1 MRKLL
6 CCPTCKRQFDAT
18 RLAVGTKFRCRCG
31 AAIDVPEIA
40 SRDAAVVR
48 CASCGAPREE
58 GASACGYCGSD
69 FTIHEQDLE
78 TICPSCLARIS
89 NSARFCH
96 HCGTPI
102 APEEIAADPTDRVC
116 PACGDGR
123 KLNSRALGD
132 TGLTVLECSV
142 CAGLWLGAEVFRTI
156 EERARQVAPAVPDP
170 AALRKEV
177 SSRPRFRQS
186 GGSFYRP
193 CPACR
198 TPMTRINFERV
209 SGILLD
215 RCRDHG
221 IWFDA
226 TELDA
231 VLRWIKLGG
240 ERVSDERRLD
250 EERARAAQLK
260 FKVEPKTPEDAR
272 AVAFGGD
279 PRFTGLD
286 GLPSVVN
293 WLIKN
298 LT

>member
-6 CCPTCKRQFDAT
+6 LCPTCNRQFDAT

-31 AAIDVPEIA
+31 AAIAVPVIA

-48 CASCGAPREE
+48 CASCGAAREE
-58 GASACGYCGSD
+58 GAKSCSYCGSD

-78 TICPSCLARIS
+78 TICPSCFARIS
-89 NSARFCH
+89 NTARFCH
-96 HCGTPI
+96 HCGTSI
-102 APEEIAADPTDRVC
+102 APEELAGDKTDRIC
-116 PACGDGR
+116 PACGEGR
-123 KLNSRALGD
+123 FLNSRALGGAGV
-132 TGLTVLECSV
+132 TALECGA
-142 CAGLWLGAEVFRTI
+142 CAGLWLGAEVFRTL
-156 EERARQVAPAVPDP
+156 EERARGAAPPNPDP
-170 AALRKEV
+170 AALRSEAAT
-177 SSRPRFRQS
+177 RARAPQS
-186 GGSFYRP
+186 AGPLYRR

-215 RCRDHG
+215 RCRDDG

-240 ERVSDERRLD
+240 ERLSEERRQD
-250 EERARAAQLK
+250 EERARTAQLR

-272 AVAFGGD
+272 WVAFKD
-279 PRFTGLD
+279 SESDSGLEA
-286 GLPSVVN
+286 LPSVVK
-293 WLIKN
+293 WLLK
-298 LT
+298 L

>member
-1 MRKLL
+1 VRKLL
-6 CCPTCKRQFDAT
+6 SCPSCKRQFDAT
-18 RLAVGTKFRCRCG
+18 RIAVGGRFRCRCG
-31 AAIDVPEIA
+31 ATIDVPAAA

-48 CASCGAPREE
+48 CASCGAAREE
-58 GASACGYCGSD
+58 GAPACGYCGSD

-89 NSARFCH
+89 NAARFCH

-116 PACGDGR
+116 PACGNDR
-123 KLNSRALGD
+123 LLHSRTLGD
-132 TGLTVLECSV
+132 TGLTALECGI
-142 CAGLWLGAEVFRTI
+142 CAGLWLGSEVFRTV
-156 EERARQVAPAVPDP
+156 EERARDAAPPAADP
-170 AALRKEV
+170 AAIRAEARERARV
-177 SSRPRFRQS
+177 PQRP
-186 GGSFYRP
+186 GPFYRP
-193 CPACR
+193 CPVCR

-215 RCRDHG
+215 RCRTHG

-231 VLRWIKLGG
+231 VLRWIRLGG

-272 AVAFGGD
+272 PVAFGGD